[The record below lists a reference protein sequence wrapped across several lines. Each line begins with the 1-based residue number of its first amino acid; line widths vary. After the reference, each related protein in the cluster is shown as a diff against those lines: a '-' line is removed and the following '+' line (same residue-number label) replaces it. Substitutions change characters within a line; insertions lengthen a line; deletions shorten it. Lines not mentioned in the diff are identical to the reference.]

1 MIITMVK
8 QKHTLSES
16 DKYMTGEDYNPIQ
29 DCLEYFLKTGSNKF
43 VGQGMIGSH
52 RPTIFWPR
60 LWAGEAGTGVN
71 WFWHV
76 SAAAS
81 WASKF
86 RKTSSLSNILRKLC
100 EHLIGLLWSCYL
112 KSQAYCQTR
121 VLENGNDFTF
131 PSSDIRAGD
140 GKQGCNNER
149 AGVQLWT
156 LPRSIRTHRDN
167 F

>member
-16 DKYMTGEDYNPIQ
+16 DKYMTSEDYNLIQ
-29 DCLEYFLKTGSNKF
+29 DCLEYFVKTGSNKF
-43 VGQGMIGSH
+43 VGQGKIGSH

-131 PSSDIRAGD
+131 PSSDTRAED

-149 AGVQLWT
+149 AGVQMWT
-156 LPRSIRTHRDN
+156 LPTHRDN